1 MDKVKLYFGKVKD
14 FFKWFTSTTFARV
27 AGVILKWLY
36 RTINFIIR
44 QALLILIIYSAIFS
58 VAASYALY
66 RAFIYGYDIYDG
78 VAQLKDTQPEMSK
91 YMEALRDSN
100 PNIEI
105 KHTYVP
111 LDSISPY
118 LRKAV
123 IASEDAGF
131 YFHPGFD
138 IRAIAEALDANQMAG
153 KTKFG
158 GSTITQQLAKNLFLS
173 GERSFNRKFKELAYA
188 LLMEHELGKDRILEL
203 YLNYAQWG
211 KDIFGCQEAC
221 RTYYKK
227 SCAKLS
233 VDQAIN
239 LAAMLASPGKHH
251 PHMRESQFMAKR
263 RAVIYQNMFPKKD
276 SVLVDS
282 LRQLMAPPPKDSSAK
297 GTKVSEKTMEKG
309 SAKNVDKKPEK
320 ASEKNPS
327 KTSEKS
333 TKAPAK
339 ASTKKK

>member
-1 MDKVKLYFGKVKD
+1 MSYLIG
-14 FFKWFTSTTFARV
+14 FFKWFSGSLYLKIMKWAYRV
-27 AGVILKWLY
+27 VGFV
-36 RTINFIIR
+36 IR
-44 QALLILIIYSAIFS
+44 QVLLIAIIYSAIFT
-58 VAASYALY
+58 VTASYFLY
-66 RAFIYGYDIYDG
+66 KGFIYAYDIYEG
-78 VAQLKDTQPEMSK
+78 VELLKDDQPEMSK

-100 PNIEI
+100 PSVQI
-105 KHTYVP
+105 KHTFVP
-111 LDSISPY
+111 LDSINPY

-138 IRAIAEALDANQMAG
+138 IRAIAEALDANQVAG

-221 RTYYKK
+221 LTYYKK
-227 SCAKLS
+227 SCSKIS

-239 LAAMLASPGKHH
+239 LAAMLAAPAKHH
-251 PHMRESQFMAKR
+251 PGMRESQFMAKR

-282 LRQLMAPPPKDSSAK
+282 LRQLMAPPAQPLNS
-297 GTKVSEKTMEKG
+297 
-309 SAKNVDKKPEK
+309 P
-320 ASEKNPS
+320 
-327 KTSEKS
+327 
-333 TKAPAK
+333 
-339 ASTKKK
+339 

>member
-1 MDKVKLYFGKVKD
+1 MNWQKVKSFWQAFRNNIVVKILGYIYR
-14 FFKWFTSTTFARV
+14 FINFLLRV
-27 AGVILKWLY
+27 VILG
-36 RTINFIIR
+36 
-44 QALLILIIYSAIFS
+44 LILYSAAFTIVASIALYKGFVYVYDLYDS
-58 VAASYALY
+58 VA
-66 RAFIYGYDIYDG
+66 
-78 VAQLKDTQPEMSK
+78 VLKNDQPEMSK
-91 YMEALRDSN
+91 YMQALRDSN
-100 PNIEI
+100 PDVEI
-105 KHTYVP
+105 KHTFVP
-111 LDSISPY
+111 LDSISQY
-118 LRKAV
+118 LQKAV

-138 IRAIAEALDANQMAG
+138 VNAIAEALNANRMSG

-173 GERSFNRKFKELAYA
+173 GERSWERKFKELAYA

-221 RTYYKK
+221 KTYYKK
-227 SCAKLS
+227 SCSKLS

-251 PHMRESQFMAKR
+251 PNMRESQFMAKR

-282 LRQLMAPPPKDSSAK
+282 LRKLMAPPD
-297 GTKVSEKTMEKG
+297 
-309 SAKNVDKKPEK
+309 
-320 ASEKNPS
+320 
-327 KTSEKS
+327 S
-333 TKAPAK
+333 TKR
-339 ASTKKK
+339 

>member
-1 MDKVKLYFGKVKD
+1 MEVLKKAWSNLKRFNSYFPN
-14 FFKWFTSTTFARV
+14 TLFARV
-27 AGVILKWLY
+27 TGTILKWLY
-36 RTINFIIR
+36 RTINFVIR
-44 QALLILIIYSAIFS
+44 QALLIMIIYSAIFS
-58 VAASYALY
+58 AVASYALY
-66 RAFIYGYDIYDG
+66 RAFTYGYEIYDG
-78 VAQLKDTQPEMSK
+78 VAQLKESQPEMSK

-100 PNIEI
+100 PNIQI
-105 KHTYVP
+105 KHTFVP
-111 LDSISPY
+111 LDSISKH

-138 IRAIAEALDANQMAG
+138 IRAIAEALDANQVAG

-221 RTYYKK
+221 LAYYKK
-227 SCAKLS
+227 SCSKLS

-251 PHMRESQFMAKR
+251 PNMRESQFMAKR

-297 GTKVSEKTMEKG
+297 
-309 SAKNVDKKPEK
+309 KP
-320 ASEKNPS
+320 
-327 KTSEKS
+327 
-333 TKAPAK
+333 
-339 ASTKKK
+339 

>member
-1 MDKVKLYFGKVKD
+1 MEKVKLFLSKVKS
-14 FFKWFTSTTFARV
+14 FFKWFTNTTFAKV
-27 AGVILKWLY
+27 SGFIIKWLY
-36 RTINFIIR
+36 RII
-44 QALLILIIYSAIFS
+44 S
-58 VAASYALY
+58 VAAAYSLY
-66 RAFIYGYDIYDG
+66 RAFIYGYDIYEG
-78 VAQLKDTQPEMSK
+78 VQELKDTQPEMSK

-100 PNIEI
+100 PNIQI
-105 KHTYVP
+105 RHTYVP
-111 LDSISPY
+111 LDSINPY

-138 IRAIAEALDANQMAG
+138 IRAIAEALDANQVAG

-221 RTYYKK
+221 LAYYKK
-227 SCAKLS
+227 SCSKLS

-239 LAAMLASPGKHH
+239 MAAMLASPGKHH
-251 PHMRESQFMAKR
+251 PNMRESQFMAKR

-282 LRQLMAPPPKDSSAK
+282 LRQLMAPLPKDS
-297 GTKVSEKTMEKG
+297 TKNELPKKDPVKKDS
-309 SAKNVDKKPEK
+309 DKKEPVKPHK
-320 ASEKNPS
+320 AK
-327 KTSEKS
+327 
-333 TKAPAK
+333 
-339 ASTKKK
+339 